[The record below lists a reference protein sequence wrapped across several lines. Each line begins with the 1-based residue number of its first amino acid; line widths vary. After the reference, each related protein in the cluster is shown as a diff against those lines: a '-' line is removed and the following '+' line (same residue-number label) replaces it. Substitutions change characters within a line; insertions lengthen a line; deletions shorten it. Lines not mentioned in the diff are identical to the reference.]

1 MKIKNALTAALAAM
15 AMLTAGC
22 IGSGNSAN
30 KMDTPKEGPAE
41 LQVSAAASLTDA
53 MKELGGM
60 YEKEHGNTK
69 LVFNFGSSGALQQAI

>member
-30 KMDTPKEGPAE
+30 KMDTP
-41 LQVSAAASLTDA
+41 
-53 MKELGGM
+53 
-60 YEKEHGNTK
+60 
-69 LVFNFGSSGALQQAI
+69 